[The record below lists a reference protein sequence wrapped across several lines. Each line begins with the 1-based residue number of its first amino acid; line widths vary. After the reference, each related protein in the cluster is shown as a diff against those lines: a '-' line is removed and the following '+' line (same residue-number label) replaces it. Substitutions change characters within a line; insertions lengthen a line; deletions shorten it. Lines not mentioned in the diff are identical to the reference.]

1 MRKRLLVV
9 VGLMTLL
16 LSGCAM
22 ATNGQWTY
30 VRIGTTNQG
39 LEVHDGDKSVKVD
52 SQSIDLN
59 ALKAALQV
67 IGNLK

>member
-1 MRKRLLVV
+1 MRKIIYLAVA
-9 VGLMTLL
+9 MMI
-16 LSGCAM
+16 SGCAM
-22 ATNGQWTY
+22 ATNGDWTY
-30 VRIGTTNQG
+30 VRVGTTNQG

-67 IGNLK
+67 MGNLK

>member
-1 MRKRLLVV
+1 MKILFILL
-9 VGLMTLL
+9 MALL
-16 LSGCAM
+16 ISGCAM

-67 IGNLK
+67 MGNLK

>member
-1 MRKRLLVV
+1 MKRIFAFLIIVLCVF
-9 VGLMTLL
+9 
-16 LSGCAM
+16 GCAM
-22 ATNGQWTY
+22 ATNGDWTY
-30 VRIGTTNQG
+30 IRVGTTNQG

-67 IGNLK
+67 MGNLK